1 MKNQTLLIEQMQH
14 LQKIGVDTSNASMVL
29 IATDNDG
36 CILDWGEA
44 LEYVN
49 SKEQEVYFSLFDA
62 ETGDYDHSCR
72 ENCGVFT
79 LQDVLD
85 KMPYKIDVYE
95 MNISFNGKWI
105 IRYKHPKDNIS
116 LHFVMNKSLIQA
128 AYEILCWYMGKEY
141 LKLIKSYVVNES

>member
-1 MKNQTLLIEQMQH
+1 MKNQTLSIEQMQH

-44 LEYVN
+44 LEYV
-49 SKEQEVYFSLFDA
+49 LDA
-62 ETGDYDHSCR
+62 ETGDYDHSYR
-72 ENCGVFT
+72 EDCGVFT
-79 LQDVLD
+79 LQDVLN

-95 MNISFNGKWI
+95 MSISFNGKWI

-128 AYEILCWYMGKEY
+128 AYEILCWYMEKEY
-141 LKLIKSYVVNES
+141 LKLIKP

>member
-29 IATDNDG
+29 IATDCEGYD
-36 CILDWGEA
+36 LDWKEA

-62 ETGDYDHSCR
+62 ETGDYNHSHR
-72 ENCGVFT
+72 KYCGVFT

-95 MNISFNGKWI
+95 MNIRFNGKWLI
-105 IRYKHPKDNIS
+105 TYEKPKDNIA

-128 AYEILCWYMGKEY
+128 SYEMLCWYMENNY
-141 LKLIKSYVVNES
+141 LKLTKTI

>member
-1 MKNQTLLIEQMQH
+1 MRNQTLSIKQMQY
-14 LQKIGVDTSNASMVL
+14 LQKLGVDKSNASMVL
-29 IATDNDG
+29 IATDNEGYD
-36 CILDWGEA
+36 LDWEEA

>member
-1 MKNQTLLIEQMQH
+1 
-14 LQKIGVDTSNASMVL
+14 MVL
-29 IATDNDG
+29 IATDNEGYD
-36 CILDWGEA
+36 LDWEEA

-79 LQDVLD
+79 LQDVLN

-95 MNISFNGKWI
+95 MSISFNGKWI

-128 AYEILCWYMGKEY
+128 AYEILCWYMEKEY
-141 LKLIKSYVVNES
+141 LKLIKPYVVNES

>member
-1 MKNQTLLIEQMQH
+1 MKNQTLSIEQMQH

-29 IATDNDG
+29 IATDNEGYD
-36 CILDWGEA
+36 LDWEEA

-72 ENCGVFT
+72 EDCGVFT
-79 LQDVLD
+79 LQDVLN

-95 MNISFNGKWI
+95 MSISFNGKWI

-128 AYEILCWYMGKEY
+128 AYEILCWYMEKEY
-141 LKLIKSYVVNES
+141 LKLIKPYVVNES

>member
-1 MKNQTLLIEQMQH
+1 MKNQTLSIEQMQH

-36 CILDWGEA
+36 CTLDWEEA
-44 LEYVN
+44 LDYM
-49 SKEQEVYFSLFDA
+49 KYGQLDVYFKLLDA
-62 ETGDYDHSCR
+62 EMGDYNHSYR
-72 ENCGVFT
+72 EDCGVFT

-95 MNISFNGKWI
+95 MNIRFNGKWI
-105 IRYKHPKDNIS
+105 ITYKHPKDNIS

-128 AYEILCWYMGKEY
+128 AYEMLCWYMENNY
-141 LKLIKSYVVNES
+141 LKLTKTM